1 MPDDEK
7 KKLVAAFYSL
17 NMTINLTI
25 ESYVNVKNLKQFGWY
40 KDFGT
45 VRNILIFLGVDSIEA
60 VWVV

>member
-25 ESYVNVKNLKQFGWY
+25 ESYVNVKNLKQFG
-40 KDFGT
+40 
-45 VRNILIFLGVDSIEA
+45 
-60 VWVV
+60 